1 MKELISVE
9 ELEKSFYMPAG
20 ELKVLKGIDAVFNEG
35 EVVSIVGASGAGKST
50 FLHILGTLDKP
61 TSGKVIYKV
70 DSQKGDCPGFTD
82 AVVES
87 GLSPCSINP
96 FSLSNGELAIFRNKV
111 IGFIFQF
118 HYLLPEFSAIENV
131 MMPGMIARSQK
142 PEARSQK
149 EIYEKAE
156 KLLDELGL
164 YARKDHKPG
173 ELSGGEQQRVAVARA
188 LLLEPKVVLADEPTG
203 NLDAATGG
211 DLFRLLMD
219 INQKHGIT
227 FIIVTHN
234 ESLSKRCHRTLEMVD
249 GKLHSK

>member
-1 MKELISVE
+1 MRELIRIE
-9 ELEKSFYMPAG
+9 GLEKSFYMPAG

-50 FLHILGTLDKP
+50 FLHVLGTLDKP
-61 TSGKVIYKV
+61 TSGKVTYKV
-70 DSQKGDCPGFTD
+70 SSQKAEEG
-82 AVVES
+82 
-87 GLSPCSINP
+87 INP
-96 FSLSNGELAIFRNKV
+96 FSFSNGELAVFRNKV

-131 MMPGMIARSQK
+131 MMPGLISRSQK
-142 PEARSQK
+142 SEVRSQK
-149 EIYEKAE
+149 ELYEKAE
-156 KLLDELGL
+156 KLLEDLGL

-188 LLLEPKVVLADEPTG
+188 LLLAPKVVLADEPTG
-203 NLDAATGG
+203 NLDTKTGEE
-211 DLFRLLMD
+211 LFRLLMD